1 VKNQATSPASRAF
14 GATDDNKG
22 EGEGDHAVRSRETG
36 IIQQAERRRAP
47 LQGDAKE
54 AARTT
59 TAAGENAI
67 TTTTTKG
74 DGHNQLTATRDTKGP
89 PNDHTNRREL

>member
-1 VKNQATSPASRAF
+1 M
-14 GATDDNKG
+14 
-22 EGEGDHAVRSRETG
+22 
-36 IIQQAERRRAP
+36 QQAERRRAP

-59 TAAGENAI
+59 TTAGENAS

-74 DGHNQLTATRDTKGP
+74 DGHNQPTATRATKGL
-89 PNDHTNRREL
+89 PNDRTNQREL